1 MGRRILGLDALR
13 FLCALCV
20 VQGHLRLSGYLILDH
35 LHGPSGLVYWVTVA
49 VNQGI
54 PIPNGPNAVIVF
66 FVISGFCIHYPYRNA
81 KKLNFRQ
88 FIVRRYIRVG
98 VPAVVAGI
106 FLYQSGFHSLQDSVL
121 WSVLCEIIY
130 YSIYP
135 LLIGLK
141 RRFGWPLLIGGSFLL
156 AYAVVASR
164 MGGPYDGDFPS
175 LGAGL
180 TWILGLPCWLLGCF
194 LAEKHAGFRAHGW
207 KVQWLFRCGIV
218 LASFSITT
226 LRFHQ
231 GIGYYW
237 SEPALGILI
246 YFWLGTEIAYYSV
259 RRPWK
264 WLEWCGSWSYSLYL
278 FHAPIAI
285 YVGHLFNPSLSESPR
300 LLVELVALLVGSY
313 LLYRVVE
320 RPAHLAARAYGRED
334 RVRPAAAPAA

>member
-35 LHGPSGLVYWVTVA
+35 LHGPTSLVYWVRVV

-66 FVISGFCIHYPYRNA
+66 FVISGFCIHYPYRNE
-81 KKLNFRQ
+81 KKLNVRQ
-88 FIVRRYIRVG
+88 FMVRRYVRVG
-98 VPAVVAGI
+98 VPAVVAGF
-106 FLYQSGFHSLQDSVL
+106 FLYRTGFHSLQDSVL
-121 WSVLCEIIY
+121 WSVLCEMIY

-135 LLIGLK
+135 LLMSLK
-141 RRFGWPLLIGGSFLL
+141 HRFGWRWLIAGSFLL
-156 AYAVVASR
+156 AYAVVASQ
-164 MGGPYDGDFPS
+164 MGGPYNGDFPS

-180 TWILGLPCWLLGCF
+180 TWILGLPCWLLGCL
-194 LAEKHAGFRAHGW
+194 LAEKQAKFRVHGP
-207 KVQWLFRCGIV
+207 KAQWLFRCGIV
-218 LASFSITT
+218 LASFIGTT

-246 YFWLGTEIAYYSV
+246 YFWLGTEIAYYTV
-259 RRPWK
+259 RKPWK
-264 WLEWCGSWSYSLYL
+264 WLEWCGSWSYSIYL

-285 YVGHLFNPSLSESPR
+285 YVGNMLKSTLSKSPL
-300 LLVELVALLVGSY
+300 LLVELASLLVGCY
-313 LLYRVVE
+313 LVYRLVE
-320 RPAHLAARAYGRED
+320 RPAHLMARRYRGGGGGRAATAS
-334 RVRPAAAPAA
+334 AA